1 MAPYTAAMSPQQ
13 LRKFLNDAELS
24 QSEAARGLELDPRTV
39 RRYVAG
45 DLPIPKVVELA
56 LQGLMLERKRRKK

>member
-1 MAPYTAAMSPQQ
+1 MSPQQ
-13 LRKFLNDAELS
+13 LRKFLDGAELS
-24 QSEAARGLELDPRTV
+24 QSEAARELELDPRTL

-56 LQGLMLERKRRKK
+56 LQGLMLDRKGRKK